1 MTAPALDAAAGP
13 EAAPT
18 PSRRAPRSPRA
29 RPRPAPILRRGAAR
43 EIRRLYRRI
52 AMAPDL
58 RPGPH
63 IDPLLHRLVHF
74 VVSIP
79 PDHAPAIL
87 ADPAV
92 RALRPHLVA
101 LCARAEQ
108 ELEAAWSAWVSAS
121 RVPPLTLLRFPYLDN
136 YRQLT
141 ELEHTALAR
150 HVAHPPRRV
159 LFVGS
164 GPLPLSSLHLA
175 GVLGTGTTIDNLDRG
190 PAAIAGARRLTH
202 RLDARRLAFHH
213 GDLADLHDL
222 RPYDLVVLAAL
233 VGLTATD
240 KRRTST
246 VCGKPW
252 GPARSSWPAAPMA
265 SAPSSTPPSISR
277 TWTGSSSCTSPTPLV
292 RCSTPQCSPASPGA
306 GEPDQE
312 PLPCWSCPFHHSYGG
327 V

>member
-1 MTAPALDAAAGP
+1 VPASGNGD
-13 EAAPT
+13 
-18 PSRRAPRSPRA
+18 RHDRA
-29 RPRPAPILRRGAAR
+29 RPRRRRRPGGRSHTQPPCPAVTEGEAEARADAPAGAAR

-150 HVAHPPRRV
+150 HIAHPPRRV

-175 GVLGTGTTIDNLDRG
+175 GVLGTGTTIDNLDRD

-233 VGLTATD
+233 VGLTAAD
-240 KRRTST
+240 KRRHLHRLRQAMAPGAVLLARSAHGLRTLLYPAVHLEELDGFELLHVTHPTGPVLNST
-246 VCGKPW
+246 VLARKP
-252 GPARSSWPAAPMA
+252 RS
-265 SAPSSTPPSISR
+265 R
-277 TWTGSSSCTSPTPLV
+277 
-292 RCSTPQCSPASPGA
+292 
-306 GEPDQE
+306 
-312 PLPCWSCPFHHSYGG
+312 
-327 V
+327 